1 MKFISNQQEIILSTF
16 LKNSTKKKTIIYTFS
31 NTSGELLENRV
42 IGMNN
47 VEYSSESINE
57 KMIDSIKSEKDIEIL
72 MNDYYG
78 DNTQNILVF
87 KFREKDLDKINHISY
102 LINNY
107 ESKLN
112 RQRDQEDNENDNFE
126 EEDLNIINTTNNNNE
141 QETKKIIFIVH
152 FTRRVKNK
160 NKVQEIS
167 LRNMVSNLD
176 ESYYQIF
183 IDNLHGK
190 DEDFIN
196 VISSSS
202 GSELIEKII
211 DFDKFIDK
219 SIYRIMTYFAYTLNN
234 ESPELNNKN
243 YIKNV
248 VEQLI
253 DNKSNSNV
261 KFLREQIIQL
271 IKKESESLGNIV
283 PKVFVSDGFQKND
296 IDFYEVIRTYAYSC
310 LSKTLLKIINMAEKH
325 NIISPLLFNGSGKN
339 VDNDLI
345 FKNQILKYFN
355 DVDINLGTLPKE
367 QPSSNQIELIL
378 GLNIPQSSFWFKS
391 LNYQYLLGQKIIFK
405 YQQVEDILRSKKIL
419 KET

>member
-1 MKFISNQQEIILSTF
+1 MIYKIINDQKNAEFIQDKPKKEKEEFIIKEVYKKITPTFCQDIIASVKYSGFESRNRFVANNIYEIYKQSARNNFEHFFKKFY
-16 LKNSTKKKTIIYTFS
+16 KKKTIIYTFS

-176 ESYYQIF
+176 ESYSQIF

-283 PKVFVSDGFQKND
+283 PKVFVSDGFQKM
-296 IDFYEVIRTYAYSC
+296 I
-310 LSKTLLKIINMAEKH
+310 
-325 NIISPLLFNGSGKN
+325 
-339 VDNDLI
+339 
-345 FKNQILKYFN
+345 
-355 DVDINLGTLPKE
+355 
-367 QPSSNQIELIL
+367 
-378 GLNIPQSSFWFKS
+378 
-391 LNYQYLLGQKIIFK
+391 
-405 YQQVEDILRSKKIL
+405 
-419 KET
+419 